1 MTMTI
6 DRRQILG
13 SLAAAALAAG
23 AGRAGARESRPGF
36 ADIRALVD
44 KYIAEG
50 RVPGAVIAV
59 VTPGRHAPEFIA
71 AGRTAFDGGGA
82 MTPDSL
88 FRIYSMTKPITAMA
102 VMQQVALGKLRL
114 DQPIADI
121 LPEYAA
127 MQVLID
133 PAKGLES
140 RPAKTQMTVRHLLTH
155 TAGLSYSISGNGP
168 LEKEYRRL
176 GLLPGIGSLGV
187 QPGDGAIPDLQGFV
201 RALAT
206 LPLHAEPG
214 TLWRYSVAL
223 DLAGGLLERLTGK
236 RFDTVLDTQLF
247 GPLGMASTRFS
258 VAPGDLPRLT
268 SNYAWV
274 GRDQKP
280 LAKPLLI
287 DGPGRTDWLG
297 PQRLLAGGAGLLS
310 SARDYARFG
319 QMLLDDGRFGGRAVV
334 PRDTALLALSN
345 LMPEGVF
352 LEKTQGFGAGGRST
366 LFDSRA
372 RPDGTPAGSYGW
384 GGAAGT
390 LFQVDR
396 VRRLA
401 VVVMVQFLPSQRWS
415 LSRELQTALNADLAA

>member
-1 MTMTI
+1 MTMMI
-6 DRRQILG
+6 DRRQIMA
-13 SLAAAALAAG
+13 SLAAAALATG
-23 AGRAGARESRPGF
+23 AGRAVARTAGPGF
-36 ADIRALVD
+36 TSVRTLVN
-44 KYIAEG
+44 KYVAEG
-50 RVPGAVIAV
+50 RVPGAVVAL
-59 VTPGRHAPEFIA
+59 VTLGRHAPQFMA
-71 AGRTAFDGGGA
+71 AGQTAFDGGTA

-127 MQVLID
+127 MQVLVD
-133 PAKGLES
+133 PTKGLDA
-140 RPAKTQMTVRHLLTH
+140 RPAKTPITVRHLLTH

-176 GLLPGIGSLGV
+176 GLLPGIGAAGR
-187 QPGDGAIPDLQGFV
+187 QPGDGEIPDLQGFV
-201 RALAT
+201 KALAT

-236 RFDTVLDTQLF
+236 PFDAVLDAQLF
-247 GPLGMASTRFS
+247 GPLGMASTGFS
-258 VAPGDLPRLT
+258 VAPANLPRLS

-274 GRDQKP
+274 RPDLTPLPKP
-280 LAKPLLI
+280 MLI
-287 DGPGRTDWLG
+287 DGPARTDWLG

-310 SARDYARFG
+310 SARDYARFA
-319 QMLLDDGRFGGRAVV
+319 QMLLDEGRFGGRTVL
-334 PRDTALLALSN
+334 PRDTAQLALSN
-345 LMPEGVF
+345 LLPDGVF
-352 LEKTQGFGAGGRST
+352 LEKTQGFGAGGRTT
-366 LFDSRA
+366 LFDTMS

-390 LFQVDR
+390 LLQVDR
-396 VRRLA
+396 VRGIA
-401 VVVMVQFLPSQRWS
+401 VVVMVQFLPSQRWP
-415 LSRELQTALNADLAA
+415 LQRELQTALNTDLVA